1 MALFKSFGKGIKDKG
16 KGNEVDDEQ
25 RKASNK
31 DIAIVQRM
39 VTALNSIDFTDHTE
53 TIPAEKLELYRYCCR
68 QVASGLEEKVVRYL
82 DVAEIDLEI
91 EKSIGKLQK
100 AISEGDSQ
108 TAYWIAKVLSY
119 VDEARK
125 DINESETTEMDSI
138 KDQRMNMLK
147 KYMSCIELSE
157 EAFRKEQEKIE
168 IQTQID
174 ENQKIMEEKKE
185 KINNIKKEKPELFD
199 QLGNATRQ
207 DAVLSPELR
216 DLATQ
221 ITSLY
226 NIRKQIKN
234 LSLQFYEAD
243 ARVSK
248 NHDAIT
254 ALQSVLSTVQ
264 YNSSE
269 TAQAVL
275 DQLPDE
281 IAAKLDEG
289 RQRMTAMQEAMDNL
303 DALYNAYLKSL
314 IPEYVDAMQ
323 KWLEMEADDRSQEA
337 AHQRA
342 QEKMVEELQEE
353 LQSEKIPN

>member
-1 MALFKSFGKGIKDKG
+1 MAFFKSFGKGIKDKNG
-16 KGNEVDDEQ
+16 AKDIDDEQ
-25 RKASNK
+25 RKTTNK

-53 TIPAEKLELYRYCCR
+53 TIPQDKLDLYRNCCR
-68 QVASGLEEKVVRYL
+68 QVASGLEENVVRYL
-82 DVAEIDLEI
+82 DVAEIDLEV
-91 EKSIGKLQK
+91 EKGIAKLQK

-119 VDEARK
+119 VPEARK
-125 DINESETTEMDSI
+125 DITEADMADMDSI
-138 KDQRMNMLK
+138 KEQRMNLLK

-157 EAFRKEQEKIE
+157 EAFQKEQEKIE
-168 IQTQID
+168 IQRQID
-174 ENQKIMEEKKE
+174 ENQAVLEEKKE
-185 KINNIKKEKPELFD
+185 KINLIKKEKPELFE

-207 DAVLSPELR
+207 DAVLSPELTN
-216 DLATQ
+216 LATQ

-248 NHDAIT
+248 NHDAIS
-254 ALQSVLSTVQ
+254 ALQSVTSTVQ

-269 TAQAVL
+269 TAREVL
-275 DQLPDE
+275 DQLPNE

-289 RQRMTAMQEAMDNL
+289 RQRMAAMQESMDNL
-303 DALYNAYLKSL
+303 DALYNAYLASL

-323 KWLEMEADDRSQEA
+323 KWLEMEAEDRSNEM
-337 AHQRA
+337 AHQQA
-342 QEKMVEELQEE
+342 QEKQQEE
-353 LQSEKIPN
+353 KKSERLLNG